1 MGKPI
6 LFLLE
11 HSGLQET
18 ELIQLPFGKDGFLK
32 TMQGSNKQVQAVGTL
47 QVPSSTCLLSS
58 GPGLDRR
65 RGLPTLLSAAQLFC
79 IPIPPLL
86 PSAYMKAFCG
96 ALGFPSTGF
105 CSLAPITS
113 VSLSK

>member
-1 MGKPI
+1 MGKPV

-47 QVPSSTCLLSS
+47 QVPSSTCLLFS

-65 RGLPTLLSAAQLFC
+65 RGLLLCSQQSSFSAYPFPLYS
-79 IPIPPLL
+79 PLL
-86 PSAYMKAFCG
+86 
-96 ALGFPSTGF
+96 T
-105 CSLAPITS
+105 
-113 VSLSK
+113 